1 MPAPE
6 QPSEGGPYGG
16 VDPGWDPPA
25 GPNVQS
31 GTRTH
36 PPDLPSRHRPRW
48 LPLLVVSLV
57 TVLVAGALFVADQGG
72 AGGGRTTA
80 SGYLPDDGAVSYRVQ
95 TTTTGDRTVTGKLVE
110 ESSRRT
116 GDLVHN
122 GLDFT
127 LGAKVGGVVGFDRL
141 DRIRLW
147 RTTGTKI
154 GSMGE
159 PQRVRVYQVD
169 QAVTLIADSD
179 AAAADVY
186 TPGLVEL
193 PADVSAG
200 ASWSSEGKV
209 GTRAYRSDLRAEA
222 AEPGCLRVS
231 GTIVESATSGSR
243 GAPRQVTKR
252 EVAKLWC
259 QGRGILSE
267 ETVEGATRTTSDA
280 ASSGAPTVGVQ
291 TVDEAWKWTDPAT
304 WRRRD
309 FELRSADPTLGPGQM
324 TGSPGLL
331 PSVVTASGLLIRPT
345 SSDDLVATTPRTIDS
360 WTTLWRMH
368 PGGTVLSLAGFGKV
382 VVVTTSRR
390 EAVGY
395 TDTGVRLWTVALDDV
410 AFRPAIR
417 VDDRRV
423 AIGDVAGGVR
433 VVDVLTGA
441 EIWHAQIAEQLSAP
455 LVADSRVVVALD
467 QGGTTTAFAADS
479 GERLWT
485 SEVSGTLGAVFG
497 DLVVV
502 RHEGTLDAL
511 DITSGRHRWL
521 LPQTGTLDALQP
533 FGDLLL
539 AATRLDTLAIDKHG
553 VVQQRLPAYAA
564 VTVVGDTMV
573 GWGTSSAEFRDRE
586 LSLRRRVDTPKR
598 TLASVAY
605 MAAPYRHGVIVFDVA
620 GWAFTTWS
628 SEP

>member
-6 QPSEGGPYGG
+6 PPRAGGTDDD
-16 VDPGWDPPA
+16 VDPSWGPPPEPDSPPGTGFRA
-25 GPNVQS
+25 S
-31 GTRTH
+31 GAA
-36 PPDLPSRHRPRW
+36 SRQRPGW

-57 TVLVAGALFVADQGG
+57 TVLVAGALFVADHGG
-72 AGGGRTTA
+72 AGRGRTAA
-80 SGYLPDDGAVSYRVQ
+80 SAYLPDDGAVSYRMQ
-95 TTTTGDRTVTGKLVE
+95 STTTGDRVVTGKLVE
-110 ESSRRT
+110 ESSRRS

-141 DRIRLW
+141 DQIQLW

-154 GSMGE
+154 GSFGE

-179 AAAADVY
+179 AAAADIY

-193 PADVSAG
+193 PADVAAG
-200 ASWSSEGKV
+200 ADWSSEGTV
-209 GTRAYRSDLRAEA
+209 GARAYRSNFRAEA

-231 GTIVESATSGSR
+231 GTIVESATSG
-243 GAPRQVTKR
+243 PRRVTER
-252 EVAKLWC
+252 DVTKLWC
-259 QGRGILSE
+259 QGRGVVSE
-267 ETVEGATRTTSDA
+267 ETVQGGTRSTSDEAPSA
-280 ASSGAPTVGVQ
+280 APSVGVQ
-291 TVDEAWKWTDPAT
+291 TVDENWEWSDPAT

-324 TGSPGLL
+324 TGAPGLV

-345 SSDDLVATTPRTIDS
+345 SGDDLVATTPRTIDS
-360 WTTLWRMH
+360 WTSLWRMH
-368 PGGTVLSLAGFGKV
+368 PGGTVLSVAGFGNV

-395 TDTGVRLWTVALDDV
+395 ADTGVRLWTVALDDV
-410 AFRPAIR
+410 AFRPAVR
-417 VDDRRV
+417 VDDGRV
-423 AIGDVAGGVR
+423 AIGDAAGGVR
-433 VVDVLTGA
+433 VVDVRTGA
-441 EIWHAQIAEQLSAP
+441 EIWQAQISEQLSAP
-455 LVADSRVVVALD
+455 LVADRRVVVAFD

-479 GERLWT
+479 GEQLWT
-485 SEVSGTLGAVFG
+485 SAVSGTLGAIFG

-533 FGDLLL
+533 FGDLLV
-539 AATRLDTLAIDKHG
+539 AATRLDTLAIDRHG
-553 VVQQRLPAYAA
+553 VVKDTLPAYAA

-573 GWGTSSAEFRDRE
+573 GWSTSSAEFRDRE
-586 LSLRRRVDTPKR
+586 LSLRKRVDTPKR

-605 MAAPYRHGVIVFDVA
+605 MAVPYRHGVIVFDI